1 MRLVAL
7 IAIFC
12 LLSVAL
18 IGRLAYWQLG
28 QRDRLLGLARSQLE
42 RTVIEPSER
51 GSIYDR
57 TGTVVLATTVSRD
70 LLWATPSEIP
80 DARRGNVADALIG
93 IVGAKGSDAEQ
104 LRASVFD
111 GRPYLVVAREITPAQ
126 SELVRAGL
134 HGGSLVG
141 VGLDPTPVRS
151 FPTAGG
157 GPGTSLA
164 SQLLG
169 FVDSAG
175 NGRYGV
181 EQRWQAVLAGTPRR
195 SLAQFDAIGRPISA
209 TQQVTDPGTPGADL
223 QLTIDASL
231 QLKFEQELLASG
243 TAHQAAFASAV
254 AMDPYTGEILAWATS
269 PGYEAA
275 DYRTVADSDPNRFS
289 DPIVSQ
295 VYEPGSVFK
304 MFTTL
309 AGLETGAFTL
319 KSRFNDTGELAVAG
333 GRIFDADHKARGVM
347 SVEDI
352 VAFSRNVGA
361 ARMAMKLGPDI
372 RSAAAIL
379 YETWQA
385 MGFGR
390 STGVAVT
397 QLQLVQAYAA
407 MVNGGVLVT
416 PHVVRMAAGDQLEP
430 APGRRVMSDARSS
443 QLTAL
448 LRHVVT
454 TVPSYARGTLIAGE
468 DVGGKTG
475 TAQIWDSA
483 AGQYMSDHFNLSFV
497 GFVGKDGPRVLIAV
511 RIGDAVGSISALPVN
526 SHEVF
531 RRLAQDAM
539 DTLDLPAASEVAL
552 EDGAAQA
559 AGRP

>member
-1 MRLVAL
+1 
-7 IAIFC
+7 
-12 LLSVAL
+12 

-42 RTVIEPSER
+42 RTVIEPSQR

-93 IVGAKGSDAEQ
+93 IVGAQGSDAAQ
-104 LRASVFD
+104 LRASVFA

-231 QLKFEQELLASG
+231 QLKFEQE
-243 TAHQAAFASAV
+243 
-254 AMDPYTGEILAWATS
+254 
-269 PGYEAA
+269 
-275 DYRTVADSDPNRFS
+275 
-289 DPIVSQ
+289 
-295 VYEPGSVFK
+295 
-304 MFTTL
+304 
-309 AGLETGAFTL
+309 
-319 KSRFNDTGELAVAG
+319 
-333 GRIFDADHKARGVM
+333 
-347 SVEDI
+347 
-352 VAFSRNVGA
+352 
-361 ARMAMKLGPDI
+361 
-372 RSAAAIL
+372 
-379 YETWQA
+379 
-385 MGFGR
+385 
-390 STGVAVT
+390 
-397 QLQLVQAYAA
+397 
-407 MVNGGVLVT
+407 
-416 PHVVRMAAGDQLEP
+416 
-430 APGRRVMSDARSS
+430 
-443 QLTAL
+443 
-448 LRHVVT
+448 
-454 TVPSYARGTLIAGE
+454 
-468 DVGGKTG
+468 
-475 TAQIWDSA
+475 
-483 AGQYMSDHFNLSFV
+483 
-497 GFVGKDGPRVLIAV
+497 
-511 RIGDAVGSISALPVN
+511 
-526 SHEVF
+526 
-531 RRLAQDAM
+531 
-539 DTLDLPAASEVAL
+539 
-552 EDGAAQA
+552 
-559 AGRP
+559 